1 MKKPVVIEGSALPP
15 NPQTAADAPPPPEPE
30 APEAAMA
37 RATRAAARPPS
48 LFGRLVLWS
57 ALGLLVLVIGVTG
70 WDFVT
75 GLLTRNVLLGWLA
88 LGLGGVLALGA
99 LVVGLREAA
108 ALLRLGRI
116 DTIQRHAAAAGEPG
130 AGRKPAEDVAHRV
143 LALYAGR
150 RDLAL
155 GRDALRGRM
164 PEILDPDALL
174 AETERVMAP
183 LDAEA
188 RAVVE
193 GAARQVATATA
204 LVPLALADV
213 VVALVVNIRMIR
225 RIAEIYGGRGGT
237 LGSWRLLRAV
247 ARHLVATGAVAVGD
261 DLIGSVL
268 GGGALSK
275 ISRRFGEGVVN
286 GALTAR
292 VGIAA
297 IEVCRPMPFAALPR
311 PRTSRVVQRALSGL
325 FQGG

>member
-30 APEAAMA
+30 VPEPAMA

-75 GLLTRNVLLGWLA
+75 GLLGRNAVLGWLA
-88 LGLGGVLALGA
+88 LGLASVLALGA
-99 LVVGLREAA
+99 FVVGLREVA

-116 DTIQRHAAAAGEPG
+116 DTIQRHAAAAAEPG

-155 GRDALRGRM
+155 GRDALRDRM

-193 GAARQVATATA
+193 SAARQVATATA
-204 LVPLALADV
+204 LVPLALVDV
-213 VVALVVNIRMIR
+213 LVALIVNIRMIR

-297 IEVCRPMPFAALPR
+297 IEVCRPMRFAALPR